1 MPNLLMTLRHRRL
14 APFAAMLMLALS
26 MRVFAN
32 PDASAQ
38 REIDHLLAFVA
49 SSSCTFTRN
58 GTDYAAPKAA
68 EHLAGKLRFA
78 ASHIGTAEDFIR
90 DLASRSS
97 VSGEGYRVKCNNID
111 MPADEWLT
119 RELRRYREAR
129 VRAAG

>member
-1 MPNLLMTLRHRRL
+1 MLRNSRFVS
-14 APFAAMLMLALS
+14 FAATLTFALATA
-26 MRVFAN
+26 VFADPN
-32 PDASAQ
+32 ASAQ

-49 SSSCTFTRN
+49 GSSCTFTRN